1 MKTEMNKKI
10 KVEFKYIEVDTEV
23 RYWEDTDVNGVPD
36 IDFYESK
43 GVGTPRIPCAVQV
56 KKEPEKCIYSDHWRW
71 RPIIDIESG
80 KVINWTEGVEA
91 RVHYKVCDMFA
102 CTIKDVEG
110 NAVVEYE
117 DYVPKFMCPAD
128 EGYGDYII
136 MDIDENGFIQ
146 EWQSSLV
153 QEFIENYG

>member
-1 MKTEMNKKI
+1 MKVTIKEKI
-10 KVEFKYIEVDTEV
+10 ELEVKYIEVDTEV
-23 RYWEDTDVNGVPD
+23 RYWEDTYVNGVPD

-43 GVGTPRIPCAVQV
+43 GVGTPIIPCAVQV
-56 KKEPEKCIYSDHWRW
+56 KEVPNGCIYSDHWRW
-71 RPIIDIESG
+71 RPIINVEDG
-80 KVINWTEGVEA
+80 KIINWVKGVQA
-91 RVHYKVCDMFA
+91 RVHYKVCDGFS

-110 NAVVEYE
+110 KVIIQYE
-117 DYVPKFMCPAD
+117 DYAPKFMCPSD
-128 EGYGDYII
+128 EGYGDHII

>member
-1 MKTEMNKKI
+1 MKTEIRKNIEVEI
-10 KVEFKYIEVDTEV
+10 KHIEVDTEV
-23 RYWEDTDVNGVPD
+23 RYWEDADVNGVPD

-43 GVGTPRIPCAVQV
+43 GVGSPRIPCAEQV

-71 RPIIDIESG
+71 RPIINVEDG
-80 KVINWTEGVEA
+80 KILNWVKGVKA
-91 RVHYKVCDMFA
+91 RVHYKVCDMFS
-102 CTIKDVEG
+102 CTIKDAEG
-110 NAVVEYE
+110 KVILQYE
-117 DYVPKFMCPAD
+117 DYVPKFMCPAE